1 MLPCFKPD
9 HPVNSAQAELL
20 HSLGLDAVGATPL
33 DPASMLNISTWTLE
47 TKPPRTVRDLPNAF
61 LQRLWLLSAEARS
74 SCCRPERE
82 DPSDA
87 TKSPEELSNSVAEN
101 HCTINPLDLVT
112 AVFMSA
118 NAFLQQE
125 MVVRMLKCQFA
136 IPLVIPNVDQDEP
149 SCFLLWPQRGAVS
162 CWRSHFP
169 EQSKKI
175 CEVNLASTNMPMVSC
190 VKLGYCDVS
199 KSQVLNKVMRSTSET
214 FLHRGVGGGELPRR
228 LSNGLVEISWCL
240 PTGEPTTDTFPV
252 PVVLSNLRGDAG
264 SHEKCLNLLCQASS
278 AVVVFCGDLKEKQI
292 QLLASCKDKT
302 SNLVIIDLSNE
313 NTVTGGF
320 DQSTDKVIKR
330 GDLREEELADR
341 LRQTLREL
349 FPDKVKA
356 VTLEAV
362 AKIAEELDFRVDE
375 TAVCKKAMATAQEVL
390 KGLDEGSTQF
400 KEKQLPLQGGL
411 WSKLAEF
418 ERKEQKQ
425 MKEGKET
432 DPQLL
437 QQKEEILAELNGYKM
452 TPAMK
457 TFSRALFTADKTER
471 TFFLHWIR
479 LLLEQMNM
487 EKQTLVINAH
497 TETNDGA
504 NENQLEVT
512 NGGSFE
518 LEDSDSFCT
527 DSTIEEDETEE
538 QLRNNELQV
547 PESPAGTNQ
556 EVTSAEGTADEQFTS
571 QQEKDSTCDPC
582 LVEEHH
588 GSSSR
593 TESCWQDGTDN
604 KEDYVEQMSNPQE
617 NEWLSC
623 EGQHGEGQEMDSNS
637 SVQQV
642 SYPQL
647 WTSGSSSLS
656 LEHFLC
662 EIGLIF
668 ELGYISAG
676 GKSKDVSRLPGVAAD
691 LLLYGVPLILMDG
704 DTSTVPICWLGCVFA
719 ELKRCLSQEHCR
731 MRILT
736 SLGVHHARNAEVL
749 SALFAVTFPGGRT
762 TKGVYMLIF
771 SVPDQLKGDM
781 GCDFLLL
788 IDVEGL
794 SSGETKTTSN
804 HELATVAAGLSDIL
818 LLNISPHASN
828 ELEGNIALIVNA
840 LLCIKECGS
849 MPFCQLLLQ
858 GEGIHSILQAS
869 QLKHV
874 FDVLQ
879 NKSPSLPGDL
889 CAQATS
895 CVTAVK
901 GPWQNMSLAENV
913 DLHYSRDVLKL
924 KQKLFGALGKC
935 AATTKAAGVPEFMGR
950 LCSIWDAVRVESFS
964 TGLQNSELALEFTSL
979 CTEFSQ
985 WQDCFLEHVERWLS
999 RTRKTI
1005 FATKANNVM
1014 HSSFVDEATEEVK
1027 TEAEKLKLKVE
1038 AYFTDHDLLKNTV
1051 FKPVLLGNVEHLQE
1065 QVIQDLKERLMAINE
1080 THCSSTQLQTFETL
1094 LENQTQSKLQAM
1106 IESTKSNQGLL
1117 QDAQLE
1123 AMFEGMWIH
1132 ILSKFDFRPSETQDI
1147 SVRVKNVLRENLM
1160 SRGLQKH
1167 LKKIEVIG
1175 QNQLPDNQNQKFY
1188 IHDEHFGYRSRLKH
1202 MFEDN
1207 NRLQKLEAQ
1216 QLACNII
1223 QQYEQFVE
1231 EKSLFPTEFSE
1242 CYIKDLLENIERS
1255 LKDKAIEIRSAFEV
1269 DLKIFLCHAACQDF
1283 QQLHDRYAKDRELLQ
1298 HISAN
1303 KSVYLAEFIY
1313 KFRKMDQCHRTA
1325 RAFTLMVFRPTI
1337 LNYVHRNLAM
1347 RIADEVRGQAPRYQS
1362 QNAFHQ
1368 SLLEELI
1375 GEDAFENFLEY
1386 LRSFD
1391 DFRLRRLQE
1400 TVAAYLSRSNNLITW
1415 RQQRLGEIVG
1425 MMAAAV
1431 SEAAEGT
1438 AGVLTDAKP
1447 LLERVCLTLELDG
1460 DVEVIRAALDGPLF
1474 SIIVKWDYFVT
1485 CLLELLAVMRLE
1497 LAQEFSENTDVAQL
1511 LQKQPVQPHEY
1522 LLMRVEGCEKCC
1534 PLCRTPCEV
1543 EVKGHKVH
1551 RATLHRP
1558 IGMLPSK
1565 YLPKSNKGPL
1575 ERRSKDNPDESKD
1588 TDGASLACSDLH
1600 DPDWTPCMEGPDIQ
1614 IASSYW
1620 RY

>member
-1 MLPCFKPD
+1 
-9 HPVNSAQAELL
+9 
-20 HSLGLDAVGATPL
+20 
-33 DPASMLNISTWTLE
+33 
-47 TKPPRTVRDLPNAF
+47 
-61 LQRLWLLSAEARS
+61 
-74 SCCRPERE
+74 
-82 DPSDA
+82 
-87 TKSPEELSNSVAEN
+87 
-101 HCTINPLDLVT
+101 
-112 AVFMSA
+112 
-118 NAFLQQE
+118 
-125 MVVRMLKCQFA
+125 MLKCQFA
-136 IPLVIPNVDQDEP
+136 VPLVIPNIDQDEP
-149 SCFLLWPQRGAVS
+149 SRFLLWPQRGTVS
-162 CWRSHFP
+162 RWRSHFP
-169 EQSKKI
+169 EQSKI
-175 CEVNLASTNMPMVSC
+175 CEGNLASTNMPMVSC

-199 KSQVLNKVMRSTSET
+199 KSQVLNKVIRSAGET

-240 PTGEPTTDTFPV
+240 PTGDPTTDTFPI

-278 AVVVFCGDLKEKQI
+278 AVVVFCGDLKEKQLH
-292 QLLASCKDKT
+292 LLASCKDKT
-302 SNLVIIDLSNE
+302 SNLIIIDLSNE
-313 NTVTGGF
+313 NTVAGVF
-320 DQSTDKVIKR
+320 DQSTDKVIKK

-341 LRQTLREL
+341 LHQTLREL

-362 AKIAEELDFRVDE
+362 AKIAEELAFCVDE
-375 TAVCKKAMATAQEVL
+375 TAVCKKAKAAAQEVL

-400 KEKQLPLQGGL
+400 KEKQLPLQGHM
-411 WSKLAEF
+411 WSKMAEI

-425 MKEGKET
+425 MKEGKEI

-437 QQKEEILAELNGYKM
+437 RQKEEILAELNSYKM

-471 TFFLHWIR
+471 TFFLQWMR
-479 LLLEQMNM
+479 LQLEQMKT
-487 EKQTLVINAH
+487 EKQTFPQLLLINAQA
-497 TETNDGA
+497 E
-504 NENQLEVT
+504 T
-512 NGGSFE
+512 NGGVNENGLEVKNGGHFE

-527 DSTIEEDETEE
+527 DSTTEEDEKEE
-538 QLRNNELQV
+538 QLGNNELQV
-547 PESPAGTNQ
+547 PQSPAGANQ
-556 EVTSAEGTADEQFTS
+556 GVTSAEGTVDDKLTS
-571 QQEKDSTCDPC
+571 QKEKDSTCDPY
-582 LVEEHH
+582 LGEELH
-588 GSSSR
+588 GSSNG
-593 TESCWQDGTDN
+593 TESYCQEGTDDQ
-604 KEDYVEQMSNPQE
+604 EDYGEQMSDTQE
-617 NEWLSC
+617 NECLSC
-623 EGQHGEGQEMDSNS
+623 EGRHVEKREMDSNS

-642 SYPQL
+642 SCPHL
-647 WTSGSSSLS
+647 WTPGSCSLS

-662 EIGLIF
+662 EMGLIF
-668 ELGYISAG
+668 ELAYISPG
-676 GKSKDVSRLPGVAAD
+676 GKSKDVSRLPSVAAE

-704 DTSTVPICWLGCVFA
+704 DTSTVPIRWLGCVFA
-719 ELKRCLSQEHCR
+719 ELKRCLPQEHCR
-731 MRILT
+731 MRVLT

-762 TKGVYMLIF
+762 PKGVYMLIF

-794 SSGETKTTSN
+794 SSDETKATSN
-804 HELATVAAGLSDIL
+804 QLATVAAGLSDIL

-828 ELEGNIALIVNA
+828 ELEGTLALIVNA
-840 LLCIKECGS
+840 LLCVEECGS

-879 NKSPSLPGDL
+879 NESPNLPGDL
-889 CAQATS
+889 CAQAKS
-895 CVTAVK
+895 CVTTVK
-901 GPWQNMSLAENV
+901 GPWQNMSLSENI

-935 AATTKAAGVPEFMGR
+935 AATTKAAGLTEFMGR
-950 LCSIWDAVRVESFS
+950 LSAIWDAVRAESFS
-964 TGLQNSELALEFTSL
+964 TGLQNTEFALAFTSL

-985 WQDCFLEHVERWLS
+985 WQDSFLEHVESWLS
-999 RTRKTI
+999 RTKKTM

-1014 HSSFVDEATEEVK
+1014 HSSFVDEAAEEVK
-1027 TEAEKLKLKVE
+1027 REAEKLKSKVE
-1038 AYFTDHDLLKNTV
+1038 AYLTDHNLLKNTV

-1065 QVIQDLKERLMAINE
+1065 QVIQDLKERLMAVNE
-1080 THCSSTQLQTFETL
+1080 THCSSSQLQTFEAL
-1094 LENQTQSKLQAM
+1094 LENKMQSKLQAM
-1106 IESTKSNQGLL
+1106 IESSKSNQDLL
-1117 QDAQLE
+1117 QDPQLE
-1123 AMFEGMWIH
+1123 EEFEGVWTH
-1132 ILSKFDFRPSETQDI
+1132 ILSNFDYRPSETEDI

-1167 LKKIEVIG
+1167 LKKLEVIG
-1175 QNQLPDNQNQKFY
+1175 QNQTPDNQNQKFY
-1188 IHDEHFGYRSRLKH
+1188 IYDEHFGYRSRLKH

-1216 QLACNII
+1216 KLACSII

-1231 EKSLFPTEFSE
+1231 EKSLFPAEFSD

-1255 LKDKAIEIRSAFEV
+1255 LKDKAIEIKSAFEV

-1283 QQLHDRYAKDRELLQ
+1283 QKPHDRYAKDRELLQ

-1303 KSVYLAEFIY
+1303 KSVYLAEFMY
-1313 KFRKMDQCHRTA
+1313 QFRKMDQCHRTA
-1325 RAFTLMVFRPTI
+1325 RAFASMVLRPTV

-1347 RIADEVRGQAPRYQS
+1347 RIADEVRGQAPQYQS
-1362 QNAFHQ
+1362 QHAFHQ

-1375 GEDAFENFLEY
+1375 GEDAFESFLEY

-1391 DFRLRRLQE
+1391 NFRLRRLQE
-1400 TVAAYLSRSNNLITW
+1400 MVAAHLSRPNDLITW

-1425 MMAAAV
+1425 LMAAAV

-1474 SIIVKWDYFVT
+1474 SITVKWDYFVT
-1485 CLLELLAVMRLE
+1485 CLLELLAAMRLE
-1497 LAQEFSENTDVAQL
+1497 LAQEFTENTDVAQF

-1522 LLMRVEGCEKCC
+1522 LLTRVEGCEKRC

-1543 EVKGHKVH
+1543 EVRGHKVH
-1551 RATLHRP
+1551 GATLHRP

-1565 YLPKSNKGPL
+1565 YLPQSNKSPL
-1575 ERRSKDNPDESKD
+1575 ESRSKDNPDRSKD

-1600 DPDWTPCMEGPDIQ
+1600 DPDWTPCTEGPDIQ
-1614 IASSYW
+1614 IASAYW

>member
-1 MLPCFKPD
+1 
-9 HPVNSAQAELL
+9 
-20 HSLGLDAVGATPL
+20 
-33 DPASMLNISTWTLE
+33 MLNISTWTLE

-82 DPSDA
+82 DLSDA
-87 TKSPEELSNSVAEN
+87 TKLPEELSNGVAEN
-101 HCTINPLDLVT
+101 HCTVNPLDLVT

-118 NAFLQQE
+118 NAFLQQQ

-136 IPLVIPNVDQDEP
+136 VPLVIPNVDQDEP
-149 SCFLLWPQRGAVS
+149 SRFLLWPQRGAVS
-162 CWRSHFP
+162 CWKSHFL

-175 CEVNLASTNMPMVSC
+175 CEGNLNLASTNMPMVSC

-199 KSQVLNKVMRSTSET
+199 KSQVLNKVMRSTGET
-214 FLHRGVGGGELPRR
+214 FLHRGVSGGELPRK

-240 PTGEPTTDTFPV
+240 PTGDPTTDTFPV
-252 PVVLSNLRGDAG
+252 PVLLSNLRGDAG
-264 SHEKCLNLLCQASS
+264 SHEKCLSLLCRASS
-278 AVVVFCGDLKEKQI
+278 AVVVFCGDLKEKQM
-292 QLLASCKDKT
+292 QLLASYKDNT
-302 SNLVIIDLSNE
+302 SNLIIIDLSNE
-313 NTVTGGF
+313 NTVTGGV
-320 DQSTDKVIKR
+320 DQSADKVIRR

-362 AKIAEELDFRVDE
+362 AKIAEELAFRVDE
-375 TAVCKKAMATAQEVL
+375 TAVCQKAMATAQEVL

-400 KEKQLPLQGGL
+400 KEKQLPLQGRW
-411 WSKLAEF
+411 WSQLAEI

-425 MKEGKET
+425 MKEGTET
-432 DPQLL
+432 GPQLL
-437 QQKEEILAELNGYKM
+437 RQKEEILAELKGYKT

-471 TFFLHWIR
+471 TFFLHWMR

-487 EKQTLVINAH
+487 EKQMFPQPLVINAH
-497 TETNDGA
+497 AETNGGA
-504 NENQLEVT
+504 NENRLEVQH
-512 NGGSFE
+512 GGSFE
-518 LEDSDSFCT
+518 PEDSDSFCT
-527 DSTIEEDETEE
+527 DSTIEEDEREE

-547 PESPAGTNQ
+547 PEGPAGTNR
-556 EVTSAEGTADEQFTS
+556 EVTSADGTAGEEFTS
-571 QQEKDSTCDPC
+571 QRKKDSACDPC
-582 LVEEHH
+582 LVEELQ
-588 GSSSR
+588 GSSSG
-593 TESCWQDGTDN
+593 TESCWQDGTDD
-604 KEDYVEQMSNPQE
+604 KEDNVEQMSDPQE
-617 NEWLSC
+617 NECLRY
-623 EGQHGEGQEMDSNS
+623 EGQHVEEQEM
-637 SVQQV
+637 
-642 SYPQL
+642 L
-647 WTSGSSSLS
+647 RTSDSSSLS

-662 EIGLIF
+662 EVGLIF
-668 ELGYISAG
+668 ELAYVSAG
-676 GKSKDVSRLPGVAAD
+676 GKSKDVSRLPAVAAE

-704 DTSTVPICWLGCVFA
+704 DTSTIPICWLGCVFA
-719 ELKRCLSQEHCR
+719 ELKRRLPQEHCR
-731 MRILT
+731 MRVLT

-771 SVPDQLKGDM
+771 SVPDQLKGAM
-781 GCDFLLL
+781 GFDFLLL
-788 IDVEGL
+788 VDVEGL
-794 SSGETKTTSN
+794 SSVETKTTSN

-818 LLNISPHASN
+818 LLNISPHARN
-828 ELEGNIALIVNA
+828 ELEGNLALIVKA
-840 LLCIKECGS
+840 LLCIKEGGS

-874 FDVLQ
+874 LDVLQ
-879 NKSPSLPGDL
+879 NKSPNLAVAL
-889 CAQATS
+889 CEQATS

-913 DLHYSRDVLKL
+913 DLHYSRDVLTL
-924 KQKLFGALGKC
+924 KRKLFGALGKC
-935 AATTKAAGVPEFMGR
+935 AATTKAADLPEFMGR
-950 LCSIWDAVRVESFS
+950 LCAIWDAVRAESFS
-964 TGLQNSELALEFTSL
+964 TGLQNSELALAFTSL

-985 WQDCFLEHVERWLS
+985 WQDSFLEQVERWLS

-1014 HSSFVDEATEEVK
+1014 NSSFVDEAAEEVK
-1027 TEAEKLKLKVE
+1027 REAERLKLKVE
-1038 AYFTDHDLLKNTV
+1038 AYFTDHDLLKYVV

-1065 QVIQDLKERLMAINE
+1065 QVLQDLKERLTAINE

-1094 LENQTQSKLQAM
+1094 LENQTQSKMQAM
-1106 IESTKSNQGLL
+1106 IESSKSNQGLL

-1123 AMFEGMWIH
+1123 AEFEGVWTH
-1132 ILSKFDFRPSETQDI
+1132 VLANFDFRPSETQDI
-1147 SVRVKNVLRENLM
+1147 SERVKNVLRENLM

-1167 LKKIEVIG
+1167 LKKLEVIG
-1175 QNQLPDNQNQKFY
+1175 QKQTPDNQNQTFY

-1216 QLACNII
+1216 QLAASII

-1231 EKSLFPTEFSE
+1231 ETSLFPTEFSE
-1242 CYIKDLLENIERS
+1242 CYIKDLLDNIDRR

-1269 DLKIFLCHAACQDF
+1269 DLKVFLCHAACQEF

-1298 HISAN
+1298 HISAHKN
-1303 KSVYLAEFIY
+1303 VYLAEFIY
-1313 KFRKMDQCHRTA
+1313 QFRKMDQCHRTA
-1325 RAFTLMVFRPTI
+1325 RAFTSMVFRPTV

-1347 RIADEVRGQAPRYQS
+1347 RIADEVRGQVPRYQS

-1375 GEDAFENFLEY
+1375 GEDTFENFLEY
-1386 LRSFD
+1386 LHSFD

-1400 TVAAYLSRSNNLITW
+1400 AVAAYLSQSNDLVTW

-1425 MMAAAV
+1425 MMATAV

-1438 AGVLTDAKP
+1438 ARVLTDTKP

-1474 SIIVKWDYFVT
+1474 SIMVKWDYFVT
-1485 CLLELLAVMRLE
+1485 CLLELLAAMRLE
-1497 LAQEFSENTDVAQL
+1497 LAREFTENTDVTQF

-1522 LLMRVEGCEKCC
+1522 LLTRVEGCEKCC
-1534 PLCRTPCEV
+1534 PLCRAPCEV

-1551 RATLHRP
+1551 GATLHRP

-1565 YLPKSNKGPL
+1565 YLPQSNKSPL
-1575 ERRSKDNPDESKD
+1575 ESRSKDNSDESKD

-1600 DPDWTPCMEGPDIQ
+1600 NPDWTPCTEGPDLQ
-1614 IASSYW
+1614 LASPYW